1 MNQRNHMKIGLGGG
15 CHWCTEAVFMS
26 LSGVRNVQQGWIA
39 SEGENYQWSEA
50 VWLEFDPL
58 VISLKDL
65 IQVHL
70 NTHASTSSHS
80 MRQKY
85 RSAVYYSNEAQKK
98 EVVRALRE
106 LSESFDKPVITTALK
121 FEKLKLNQ
129 ENHLEYFKKNGRNQ
143 FCERY
148 IHPKLEMLKLEFSN
162 LVDSENLN

>member
-1 MNQRNHMKIGLGGG
+1 MNHRNHIKIGLGGG

-26 LSGVRNVQQGWIA
+26 LKGVRSVQQGWI
-39 SEGENYQWSEA
+39 SSGGENLEWSEA

-65 IQVHL
+65 IEVHL
-70 NTHASTSSHS
+70 NTHSSTSSNS
-80 MRQKY
+80 MRKKY

-98 EVVRALRE
+98 EAVRALRE
-106 LSESFDKPVITTALK
+106 FSENFDKPLITAALK
-121 FEKLKLNQ
+121 FEKFKLNQ
-129 ENHLEYFKKNGRNQ
+129 ENHLEYFKKNGRNK

-148 IHPKLEMLKLEFSN
+148 IHPKLDMLKLEFST